1 MGSIVAC
8 LSILNTARIYGIVR
22 HYKLDITYMSE
33 TKMPAAEVSTGV
45 DEQEFAQYELAYHVL
60 PTVAD
65 GEVTTV
71 RDTLAAHITDLGGTL
86 GEEETPQRFDL
97 AYDIEKYI
105 EGKNRKFSSAY
116 FGWMR
121 FSLESAKIGE
131 LTEAVTEERA
141 LLRHLLIRLTKNEIA
156 APFYFHAANAADKK
170 VTDVTEGEPD
180 IDPNAATATEAVDD
194 SGVAD
199 DAKATTTVAETDTTQ
214 NDDTPDEAAADDTT
228 K

>member
-1 MGSIVAC
+1 
-8 LSILNTARIYGIVR
+8 
-22 HYKLDITYMSE
+22 MSE
-33 TKMPAAEVSTGV
+33 TTMPAAEAEAVQ

-86 GEEETPQRFDL
+86 GEEEAPQRFDL

-121 FSLESAKIGE
+121 FTMESAQIGE
-131 LTEAVTEERA
+131 LTEKISGEKS

-156 APFYFHAANAADKK
+156 APFYFHAAMAADKK
-170 VTDVTEGEPD
+170 VTEVAEGEQD
-180 IDPNAATATEAVDD
+180 IDPNVTTETEAVDTSD
-194 SGVAD
+194 VD
-199 DAKATTTVAETDTTQ
+199 DTAQPTTTVAETDIATSDD
-214 NDDTPDEAAADDTT
+214 DDTAEAADATDDADTT